1 VLKVAAVSTIVG
13 YTISALMATVGI
25 LVLSGVLMAEG
36 MTTELRVLFGIVL
49 VLYSVYR
56 FMMTRARTQREDES
70 SDE

>member
-1 VLKVAAVSTIVG
+1 LKLAAVSTIVG

-36 MTTELRVLFGIVL
+36 MTTQLRVLFGAVL

-56 FMMTRARTQREDES
+56 FMMTRTRRRQEES

>member
-1 VLKVAAVSTIVG
+1 MLKAAAVSTIVG

-56 FMMTRARTQREDES
+56 FMMTRARTQQEDES

>member
-1 VLKVAAVSTIVG
+1 MKLAAVSTIVG

-56 FMMTRARTQREDES
+56 FMMTRARTQQEDES